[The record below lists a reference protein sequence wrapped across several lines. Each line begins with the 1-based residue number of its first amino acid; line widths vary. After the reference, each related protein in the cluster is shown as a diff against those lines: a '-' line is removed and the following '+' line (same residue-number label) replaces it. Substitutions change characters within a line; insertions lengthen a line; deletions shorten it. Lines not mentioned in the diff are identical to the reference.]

1 MLQEEITSKMICN
14 KFDIHLFYIP
24 IFDNMALLW
33 VLIFILGLR
42 LKEKLL
48 SGIFLVLSWFLQG

>member
-14 KFDIHLFYIP
+14 KFDTQLYYIP

-33 VLIFILGLR
+33 VLIFILR
-42 LKEKLL
+42 FSLKEQLL
-48 SGIFLVLSWFLQG
+48 SEIFLVLSYAH